1 MIFWAT
7 VIALALL
14 TTLYIALPLLRRP
27 QADTAPN
34 ANADVLLYKDQL
46 AEVERDIARGV
57 LATEEAERTRTEIG
71 RRLLAANQAVP
82 APQGTA
88 PQGLSRGIVV
98 LAVLST
104 LAGGGA
110 LYWQLGAPGYPDI
123 PRADR
128 LANAAEMLRDRP
140 TQAEA
145 EAAVPDAARPA
156 IELPDDQKEIVT
168 RLRQIV
174 ADNPDELQGWQ
185 YLSSIERRLGDFA
198 AAARAQNEVIRI
210 KGDATTTEELA
221 YLVDMMVAAANGVVS
236 LEAQAVLNEIVS
248 RESDSIV
255 AAYYMGQ
262 LYSQTDRPDIAFRL
276 WRDVVEKGD
285 AESLHVRLA
294 RGQIEEAAFK
304 AGLEYT
310 LPPERGPSAA
320 DIAAA
325 SDMNAEDRDAMIRGM
340 VAQLSDR
347 LANEG
352 GPASDWAR
360 LINAYGVLG
369 DTEQAEAIWLEA
381 REVFGTS
388 EAAMEILR
396 AAAQSA
402 GVAVE

>member
-1 MIFWAT
+1 M
-7 VIALALL
+7 
-14 TTLYIALPLLRRP
+14 
-27 QADTAPN
+27 
-34 ANADVLLYKDQL
+34 
-46 AEVERDIARGV
+46 
-57 LATEEAERTRTEIG
+57 
-71 RRLLAANQAVP
+71 
-82 APQGTA
+82 
-88 PQGLSRGIVV
+88 
-98 LAVLST
+98 
-104 LAGGGA
+104 
-110 LYWQLGAPGYPDI
+110 
-123 PRADR
+123 
-128 LANAAEMLRDRP
+128 
-140 TQAEA
+140 
-145 EAAVPDAARPA
+145 
-156 IELPDDQKEIVT
+156 
-168 RLRQIV
+168 
-174 ADNPDELQGWQ
+174 
-185 YLSSIERRLGDFA
+185 
-198 AAARAQNEVIRI
+198 
-210 KGDATTTEELA
+210 
-221 YLVDMMVAAANGVVS
+221 
-236 LEAQAVLNEIVS
+236 
-248 RESDSIV
+248 
-255 AAYYMGQ
+255 
-262 LYSQTDRPDIAFRL
+262 
-276 WRDVVEKGD
+276 VEKGD